1 MGVRTNHVGV
11 EDECIKV
18 YNPAKQEMLRV
29 FDTYGQASKY
39 LGLSDTVIKGAA
51 ISKKRKFSPYLNME
65 VAIRV
70 SLKTEADRELIRKTI
85 KHSAG

>member
-1 MGVRTNHVGV
+1 MAVRTNHVGV

-29 FDTYGQASKY
+29 FDTYAQAAKY
-39 LGLSDTVIKGAA
+39 LGITDTVVKSA
-51 ISKKRKFSPYLNME
+51 SLTKKRKFSPYLNME

>member
-1 MGVRTNHVGV
+1 MKIITNHIGV

-18 YNPAKQEMLRV
+18 YNPAKQEILKV
-29 FDTYGQASKY
+29 FDTYTQAARY
-39 LGLSDTVIKGAA
+39 LGVSDTVVKSA
-51 ISKKRKFSPYLNME
+51 SLTKKRKFSPLLNME

-70 SLKTEADRELIRKTI
+70 TLKTEEDRKLIRKTI